1 MEYELII
8 LIALI
13 LGWLA
18 DRLLGDP
25 IWLPHPVV
33 MFGKLIA
40 LGEKRL
46 NKGSW
51 RRTKG
56 AVLAITLVMMTFILT
71 SIIQH
76 QLYLLHPCC
85 MLVFDAISI
94 FYCLA
99 GKTLMCEVRDV
110 FVALEQSL
118 EKGRLQVSRIVG
130 RDTSQLSANEVR
142 TAALETL
149 AENLSDGVV
158 APLCWLVLAGVPG
171 MLAYKM
177 TNTLDSMIGYK
188 TTRYA
193 RFGTFAARLDD
204 IVNYIP
210 ARLTA
215 VLMIIASQRP
225 RLFAFVVNNSAHHAS
240 PNSGWPEAALAGL
253 LNCRFGGPH
262 TYFGEYIDKPYIGNH
277 ERQLTTNDMH
287 KALSVNMKTE
297 LLMIALSAV
306 VLWLLVVCKY

>member
-40 LGEKRL
+40 LGEKCL

-56 AVLAITLVMMTFILT
+56 AVLAIILVMMTFILT

-85 MLVFDAISI
+85 MLVFDAIII

-158 APLCWLVLAGVPG
+158 APLFWLVLAGVPG

-297 LLMIALSAV
+297 LLMIALSVV

>member
-85 MLVFDAISI
+85 MLVFDVIII

-158 APLCWLVLAGVPG
+158 APLFWLVLAGVPG

>member
-8 LIALI
+8 FIALI

-85 MLVFDAISI
+85 MLVFDAIII

-130 RDTSQLSANEVR
+130 RDTSPLSANEVR

-158 APLCWLVLAGVPG
+158 APLFWLVLAGVPG

-204 IVNYIP
+204 IVNYCITTP
-210 ARLTA
+210 TPICLCREKQLA
-215 VLMIIASQRP
+215 P
-225 RLFAFVVNNSAHHAS
+225 RKS
-240 PNSGWPEAALAGL
+240 
-253 LNCRFGGPH
+253 
-262 TYFGEYIDKPYIGNH
+262 
-277 ERQLTTNDMH
+277 
-287 KALSVNMKTE
+287 
-297 LLMIALSAV
+297 
-306 VLWLLVVCKY
+306 

>member
-33 MFGKLIA
+33 MFGRLIA

-85 MLVFDAISI
+85 MLVFDVIII

-158 APLCWLVLAGVPG
+158 APLFWLVLAGVPG

-225 RLFAFVVNNSAHHAS
+225 RLFAFVVNNSSHHAS

-297 LLMIALSAV
+297 LLMIALSVV